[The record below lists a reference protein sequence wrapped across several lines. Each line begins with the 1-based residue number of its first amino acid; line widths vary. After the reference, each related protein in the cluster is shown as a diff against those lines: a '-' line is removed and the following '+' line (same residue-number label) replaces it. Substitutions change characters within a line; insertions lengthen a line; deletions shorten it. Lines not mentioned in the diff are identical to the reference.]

1 MPFNDLAPDWG
12 TYREYGILCLT
23 NHLSPNRHLST
34 MWNAISNFGD
44 AAVTL
49 PLAVGCA
56 IWIAVSDRRV
66 AAYWLVFL
74 SVGMVIVGA
83 TKILYAGC
91 GIEIKEIGF
100 RVVSGHTMLS
110 SAVWTACIALFLRRA
125 GLASVGVAL
134 GLASG
139 ALIGAARVFEE
150 AHTLSEVIAGWI
162 LGSAVALVFVRS
174 LDKSHVQLRGTAVAA
189 ASLLL
194 VSGIAY
200 GHHAPFQSLIEQYSP
215 GVCSRFL

>member
-1 MPFNDLAPDWG
+1 
-12 TYREYGILCLT
+12 
-23 NHLSPNRHLST
+23 
-34 MWNAISNFGD
+34 MWNAISDLGD

-49 PLAVGCA
+49 PLAAACA
-56 IWIAVSDRRV
+56 IWIALSDRRL
-66 AAYWLVFL
+66 ATYWLIFL
-74 SVGMVIVGA
+74 AAGVALVGT

-91 GIEIKEIGF
+91 GIEINEIGF

-110 SAVWTACIALFLRRA
+110 SAVWTTCIALLLRRA
-125 GLASVGVAL
+125 GLASIGVSI

-150 AHTLSEVIAGWI
+150 AHTVSEVIAGWM
-162 LGSAVALVFVRS
+162 LGSAVALFFVRA
-174 LDKSHVQLRGTAVAA
+174 LGKSHVQLRGTAVAG

-200 GHHAPFQSLIEQYSP
+200 GHHAPFQALIEQYSP
-215 GVCSRFL
+215 GVCARFL

>member
-1 MPFNDLAPDWG
+1 
-12 TYREYGILCLT
+12 
-23 NHLSPNRHLST
+23 

-56 IWIAVSDRRV
+56 IWIAASDRRV
-66 AAYWLVFL
+66 AAYWLVCL
-74 SVGMVIVGA
+74 SVGMAIVGA

-91 GIEIKEIGF
+91 GIEIREIGF

-110 SAVWTACIALFLRRA
+110 SAVWTTCIALFLRRS
-125 GLASVGVAL
+125 GRSSVGITL

-139 ALIGAARVFEE
+139 AIIGAARVFEE
-150 AHTLSEVIAGWI
+150 AHTVSEVIAGWAV
-162 LGSAVALVFVRS
+162 GSTVALFFLRS
-174 LDKSHVQLRGTAVAA
+174 LDKSHVQLRGTVVAA
-189 ASLLL
+189 VSLLL

-200 GHHAPFQSLIEQYSP
+200 GHNAPFQSLIDRYSP
-215 GVCSRFL
+215 TICRRIL